1 MVFCRT
7 KFMVWRSAVAAGAGA
22 VSLLSAGAAAD
33 AQPVEA
39 STQRAVVE
47 KLAKELRDRYVF
59 PEVADRA
66 ADAVTTNSRRGA
78 YDGLESPRAFASRL
92 TDDLRSIAHD
102 KHLSVLADGPE
113 PPSLIQPP
121 QSDAGVVRA
130 DRLSGNVGYIE
141 VSSFPPPL
149 IFKPV
154 IDRAMQALVGSKA
167 LIIDVRRNTGGS
179 PASVAYLAS
188 FLLPQAQRTPIN
200 EVVSRKPFTTIFERQ
215 TFTREPTPLNFD
227 GRPLYVLTSG
237 KTFSGGEEFAY
248 DVQSL
253 KIGKVVGETTGGGAN
268 PTRSINLGFGYSAL
282 IPYGRAENPITK
294 TNWEGGG
301 VAPNIDVPAPY
312 ALAVALRRLRQ
323 PAAREISRASLHQ
336 VFAPRALPLPGS
348 EAVLRRLLTRVA
360 AGEPDYGS
368 MSLHAQVT
376 TKASLDHLHA
386 TLVALGPARRLAFIQ
401 ADEFGGDDYAVS
413 FANGTARIAIGLT
426 SDGKV
431 DAWGIFEVVHDPK
444 GS

>member
-1 MVFCRT
+1 MAFCRN
-7 KFMVWRSAVAAGAGA
+7 KFMVWRSAVAAGA
-22 VSLLSAGAAAD
+22 VSLLSMGAPAD
-33 AQPVEA
+33 AQSVEA
-39 STQRAVVE
+39 STQRSVVE

-59 PEVADRA
+59 PDVAERA
-66 ADAVTTNSRRGA
+66 AEAVTTNSRQGA
-78 YDGLESPRAFASRL
+78 YDGFESPGVFASRL

-102 KHLSVLADGPE
+102 KHLSVQADGTP
-113 PPSLIQPP
+113 PPSLTQPP
-121 QSDAGVVRA
+121 HSEAGVVRA

-141 VSSFPPPL
+141 VSSFPPPQ

-200 EVVSRKPFTTIFERQ
+200 EVVSRKPFTTTFERQ
-215 TFTREPTPLNFD
+215 TFTREPTPVSFD
-227 GRPLYVLTSG
+227 GKPLYVLTSA

-253 KIGKVVGETTGGGAN
+253 KVAKVVGETTGGGAN
-268 PTRSINLGFGYSAL
+268 PTGSFNLGFGYSAL
-282 IPYGRAENPITK
+282 IPFGRAENPITK
-294 TNWEGGG
+294 TNWEGRG
-301 VAPNIDVPAPY
+301 VAPDLDTRAPD
-312 ALAVALRRLRQ
+312 ALAVALQRLKQ
-323 PAAREISRASLHQ
+323 PAAREISQASRHQ
-336 VFAPRALPLPGS
+336 VFAPRATPLAGS
-348 EAVLRRLLTRVA
+348 EAALRRLLTQVA

-368 MSLHAQVT
+368 MSLHAQTT
-376 TKASLDHLHA
+376 TKAGLDRLHA
-386 TLVALGPARRLAFIQ
+386 TLVGLGPPESLSFIE
-401 ADEFGGDDYAVS
+401 ADEFGGDDYAVN

-431 DAWGIFEVVHDPK
+431 DAWGIFEVVHSPK